1 MVKIEKGF
9 TGCPKKHGNSVT
21 KSILSLLWT
30 SIVKPIF
37 KSHNIIMSA
46 RFYLMKRV
54 KDCKDVSIMSPQMN
68 SEDGQ
73 VYSVCTAIF
82 LFY

>member
-1 MVKIEKGF
+1 
-9 TGCPKKHGNSVT
+9 
-21 KSILSLLWT
+21 
-30 SIVKPIF
+30 
-37 KSHNIIMSA
+37 MSA

-73 VYSVCTAIF
+73 VYSVYCNFLVLLSTTA
-82 LFY
+82 YAVKT